1 MSTEFFDRNLAQTT
15 PFPFGLEIASAK
27 GIWIEDVH
35 GKKYMD
41 LISGVG
47 VSAIGHGH
55 PKVVQAI
62 KDQADKYLHVMVYG
76 EYLQAPQTALAQKLT
91 AILPDSLDCCYFVNS
106 GAEGIEAALKLAK
119 RVTGRTR
126 MVAARGAYHGSTHGA
141 MSVSGNEV
149 KKKAFRPLLP
159 DVHFIRF
166 NDASALDAIT
176 DQTACILLE
185 TVQGDAGVRI
195 PDAEWLQAVRK
206 KCDETGCLLI
216 LDEIQAGMGRTGAH
230 FAFEHFHLVPDI
242 LVLGK
247 ALGGGMPIGAC
258 IANRSL
264 MELFTHDPMLG
275 HITTFGGHPLV
286 CAAAAAGLDVLTEE
300 VNMAHVNEVGAY
312 IADRLNSHARVLEVR
327 QIGLFFA
334 IDMESQDVVQQVV
347 TFGLQ
352 HGFIGF
358 WFLSCPQ
365 SFRIA
370 PPLNI
375 TLAEAEQA
383 CDLIINAFDAI
394 SL

>member
-1 MSTEFFDRNLAQTT
+1 
-15 PFPFGLEIASAK
+15 
-27 GIWIEDVH
+27 
-35 GKKYMD
+35 
-41 LISGVG
+41 
-47 VSAIGHGH
+47 
-55 PKVVQAI
+55 
-62 KDQADKYLHVMVYG
+62 MVYG
-76 EYLQAPQTALAQKLT
+76 EYLQAPQSALAQKLT
-91 AILPDSLDCCYFVNS
+91 DILPDQLDCCYFVNS

-119 RVTGRTR
+119 RATGRTR
-126 MVAARGAYHGSTHGA
+126 IVSARGAYHGSTHGA
-141 MSVSGNEV
+141 MSVSGNEA

-159 DVHFIRF
+159 DVHFIQYNQF
-166 NDASALDAIT
+166 SALEAIT
-176 DQTACILLE
+176 DQSACILLE

-195 PDAEWLQAVRK
+195 PDAAWLQAVRR

-230 FAFEHFHLVPDI
+230 FAFQHFGITPDI

-264 MELFTHDPMLG
+264 MELFTRDPMLG

-300 VNMAHVNEVGAY
+300 IQMAHVNKIGAY
-312 IADRLNSHARVLEVR
+312 LAQRLRAHSRVQEVR

-334 IDMESQDVVQQVV
+334 IDMESGEVVQQVV
-347 TFGLQ
+347 NFGLA

-358 WFLSCPQ
+358 WFLSCPN

-370 PPLNI
+370 PPLNM
-375 TLAEAEQA
+375 TMTEAEQA
-383 CDLIINAFDAI
+383 CDLIISAFDAL
-394 SL
+394 S

>member
-1 MSTEFFDRNLAQTT
+1 MSTEFFDRKLAQTT

-27 GIWIEDVH
+27 GIWLEDVQ

-47 VSAIGHGH
+47 VSGIGHGH
-55 PKVVQAI
+55 PKVIEAI
-62 KDQADKYLHVMVYG
+62 KTQADKYLHVMVYG
-76 EYLQAPQTALAQKLT
+76 EYLQAPQSALAQKLT
-91 AILPDSLDCCYFVNS
+91 DILPDQLDCCYFVNS

-119 RVTGRTR
+119 RATGRTR
-126 MVAARGAYHGSTHGA
+126 IVSARGAYHGSTHGA
-141 MSVSGNEV
+141 MSVSGNEA

-159 DVHFIRF
+159 DVHFIQYNQF
-166 NDASALDAIT
+166 SALEAIT
-176 DQTACILLE
+176 DQSACILLE

-195 PDAEWLQAVRK
+195 PDAAWLQAVRR

-230 FAFEHFHLVPDI
+230 FAFQHFAITPDI

-264 MELFTHDPMLG
+264 MELFTRDPMLG

-300 VNMAHVNEVGAY
+300 IQMAHVNKIGAY
-312 IADRLNSHARVLEVR
+312 LAQRLRAHSRVQEVR

-334 IDMESQDVVQQVV
+334 IDMESGEVVQQVV
-347 TFGLQ
+347 NFGLA

-358 WFLSCPQ
+358 WFLSCPN

-370 PPLNI
+370 PPLNM
-375 TLAEAEQA
+375 TMTEAEQA
-383 CDLIINAFDAI
+383 CDLIISAFDAL
-394 SL
+394 S